1 VDKLQFL
8 VLIIII
14 IMQRSTR
21 HCVGHKDDDSQAPGL
36 GAIVLR
42 RDNVD
47 RAIVE
52 FRRRQSLITGSGGS
66 ASWHVGHLLDYIE

>member
-1 VDKLQFL
+1 
-8 VLIIII
+8 
-14 IMQRSTR
+14 MQRSTR

-36 GAIVLR
+36 AGGAIALR

-47 RAIVE
+47 RAIAE
-52 FRRRQSLITGSGGS
+52 FHRRQSLITGSGGW